1 MATPG
6 SAEESLRLAAHYRG
20 FYDEELIALAQQID
34 KLTEQAQQALKMEI
48 FSRKLTF
55 PPREPPAP
63 EQSAPPETVD
73 DEDSYAEETPDDD
86 DPYADEDD
94 PYAEDRKLFEIR
106 RVWSEADARRLE
118 YVLDVAGIPFY
129 IGRENATSVDDVTSN
144 FEEGLPVKV
153 MRIGLPWAYDAMWRN
168 YFPQNER
175 PEPKYEDAGDVS
187 MQCPRCRST
196 EVVFRE
202 RIDRA
207 PGAGAKYRWTCPSC
221 GYEWVDDGVETK
233 K

>member
-73 DEDSYAEETPDDD
+73 DEDSYAEETPD
-86 DPYADEDD
+86 EDD

-106 RVWSEADARRLE
+106 RVWSEDDARRLE

-153 MRIGLPWAYDAMWRN
+153 MRIGLPWAHDAMWRN
-168 YFPQNER
+168 YFPQDER